1 MGLDYTIPLYVR
13 KTMYDTV
20 QNSEDN
26 ILESSPSEN
35 NKSSINVDRRNE
47 NNSEN
52 LTSHSGLQTSRRW
65 LYLSH
70 FFAHF
75 SQNYWQFF
83 VVLFLTEVPLE
94 HSIFYVSTFGLSLNV
109 GSFFITQ
116 WLGKWIDGRPSE
128 DQLRIIRYMLAGKHF
143 LPLILSFVCYCGLKL
158 KKNDF
163 DSSQNDSFSIPIAI
177 MLFIIHLVG
186 TAAHVL
192 EQTFNVVI
200 ERDLV
205 VDLSQTTDET
215 DISKTQQLSKTN
227 ATMKSIAL
235 IAPGM
240 ISFLILGKLE
250 LTCLLVAIVAIVSWT
265 VEYYCF
271 TQIFLKIP
279 VMKQR
284 EETSCIDTSENE
296 EERDTD
302 RWAISVYC
310 EQPGAIAGLSLAL
323 LYANSVTFGNGMLT
337 AYLLNEGMSAET
349 IAVFRG
355 ISSLIGLVVR
365 KTFSLIFS
373 FPFLKECQKNSFH
386 SSPSYLKLSENMNL

>member
-13 KTMYDTV
+13 KTMYNTV
-20 QNSEDN
+20 QNFDDD
-26 ILESSPSEN
+26 ILEFSPSEN
-35 NKSSINVDRRNE
+35 KSSVNIHEKDE
-47 NNSEN
+47 PDSAD
-52 LTSHSGLQTSRRW
+52 LTILSDLQTSRRW

-75 SQNYWQFF
+75 SENYWQFF

-109 GSFFITQ
+109 GSFFITP
-116 WLGKWIDGRPSE
+116 WLGKWIDGRRSE
-128 DQLRIIRYMLAGKHF
+128 DQLHIIRYMLAGKHS
-143 LPLILSFVCYCGLKL
+143 LPVILSFVCYCGLSLIKVDL
-158 KKNDF
+158 V
-163 DSSQNDSFSIPIAI
+163 SSQNGSFSIP
-177 MLFIIHLVG
+177 MGMTLFIIHVVG
-186 TAAHVL
+186 TVAHVL
-192 EQTFNVVI
+192 EQSFNVVI

-205 VDLSQTTDET
+205 VDLSHTTDET
-215 DISKTQQLSKTN
+215 DISKNQQLSRTN

-271 TQIFLKIP
+271 TKIFLCIP

-284 EETSCIDTSENE
+284 EETLCVDTVDNE
-296 EERDTD
+296 EERQKN
-302 RWAISVYC
+302 RWSISIYC

-337 AYLLNEGMSAET
+337 AYLLNEGMSAGT

-365 KTFSLIFS
+365 KKSLRLFTFLC
-373 FPFLKECQKNSFH
+373 L
-386 SSPSYLKLSENMNL
+386 